1 MIAGRVAALVVA
13 AALLT
18 SGSARAGA
26 DDDDDPA
33 ASDGSR
39 GTGALDGAVLIGR
52 DATWTVRRADA
63 PALTAALGPTA
74 LATLDAARGGAPAP
88 SLFGAVTPPPAWPFA
103 VDGGV
108 RGPLASAIPKPGP
121 DARVAAVWAIT
132 EFTLDGAD
140 AATAAL
146 RVLEVRTRYRD
157 GLTVWCNGVVIAR
170 RELPLAGDPLALAL
184 RPHGPEWERLFVPVV
199 PGLLRAGV
207 NTLAIEARP
216 AGHGAAPA
224 LEVEVAARPG
234 GRVVRGP
241 MVQRVGADHATIVV
255 ETDLPTVVS
264 LAWGTATLDHVVA
277 GTGAATRR
285 HELELTDLP
294 RDAALRY
301 QLTIDGVAAAIEGF
315 ATAPTPGAVIRLGL
329 YGDVRG
335 GHRIHAQL
343 VERLRA
349 ETPDAVLVSGDLV
362 LRGSDDA
369 DWQQFFAVTA
379 PLLASVPYYTA
390 VGNHDLGRAGDRARR
405 VTELFALPPPPS
417 DRPPGGGWYSFD
429 VADVHVVMLDSN
441 AYDDELQR
449 AWLDADLQAADR
461 ARAIVVVTHDGPY
474 SRGTHGGNQQAVR
487 DYVPILARHRVT
499 LVVSGHDHLYQRG
512 AWDGVAYLVSGG
524 GGAPLYAVKCGVRGR
539 PKCAHPD
546 GMVRAERAHHYAMLT
561 IYPRHAEVCARRVDG
576 TPLEPCWRLP
586 LRGPGAIE
594 ERP

>member
-1 MIAGRVAALVVA
+1 MTAGRVAALVVA
-13 AALLT
+13 ALLLGST
-18 SGSARAGA
+18 SAHAGA
-26 DDDDDPA
+26 DDDDPA

-39 GTGALDGAVLIGR
+39 GGDALDGVVLVAR
-52 DATWTVRRADA
+52 DAAWTVRRADA
-63 PALTAALGPTA
+63 PALTVALGPTA
-74 LATLDAARGGAPAP
+74 LATLDAARGGAPPP
-88 SLFGAVTPPPAWPFA
+88 SWFGAVAPPVAWPFA

-108 RGPLASAIPKPGP
+108 RGPLATAIPAPAP
-121 DARVAAVWAIT
+121 DARVAAVWAVT
-132 EFTLDGAD
+132 QFTLDGAD
-140 AATAAL
+140 PATAAL

-170 RELPLAGDPLALAL
+170 RELPLAGDPLAPAL

-199 PGLLRAGV
+199 PGLLRAGA

-241 MVQRVGADHATIVV
+241 MVQRVGADRATIVV
-255 ETDLPTVVS
+255 ETDLPTVVT
-264 LAWGTATLDHVVA
+264 AGWGATAIDHVVA
-277 GTGAATRR
+277 GTGVATRR
-285 HELELTDLP
+285 HELELIDLP

-301 QLTIDGVAAAIEGF
+301 QLTIDGVAGAIERF
-315 ATAPTPGAVIRLGL
+315 ATAPTPGAVIRLGI

-335 GHRIHAQL
+335 GHRVHGQL
-343 VERLRA
+343 VERLLA
-349 ETPDAVLVSGDLV
+349 EMPDAVLVSGDLV

-379 PLLASVPYYTA
+379 PLLATVPYYSA

-405 VTELFALPPPPS
+405 VTELFALPPPPP

-429 VADVHVVMLDSN
+429 LADVHLVMLDSN
-441 AYDDELQR
+441 AYDDALQR
-449 AWLDADLQAADR
+449 AWLDADLQAAAD

-512 AWDGVAYLVSGG
+512 VQDGVAYLVSGG
-524 GGAPLYAVKCGVRGR
+524 GGAPLYPVKCGVRGR
-539 PKCAHPD
+539 PSCAHPD
-546 GMVRAERAHHYAMLT
+546 GMIRAERAHHYAMLT
-561 IYPRHAEVCARRVDG
+561 IYPRHAEVCPRRVDG

-586 LRGPGAIE
+586 LRGAGAIE